1 MLLEDLV
8 LGFFLL
14 LERVLVK
21 IEILLDVRDFSL
33 ENSLGLDLFLL
44 LFKDFDILVLDLFF
58 KLHDLV
64 DLLLLVS
71 NLLMQLS
78 LEKRHF
84 CGLLGSA

>member
-78 LEKRHF
+78 LEKCNF